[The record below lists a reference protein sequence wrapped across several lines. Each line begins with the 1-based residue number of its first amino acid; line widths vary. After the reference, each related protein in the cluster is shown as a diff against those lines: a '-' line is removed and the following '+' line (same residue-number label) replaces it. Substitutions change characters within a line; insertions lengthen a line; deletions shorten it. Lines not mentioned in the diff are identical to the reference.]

1 MVVSLPERDVF
12 SLSLAKIRDDLVV
25 AMAGRAAEAVVFGAD
40 MVTSGA
46 EADIEHATK
55 YATAMV
61 TRWGFSDRIGLVRVP
76 DNHAANDPMVKEEIR
91 AIVARAYADALE
103 MMKTHRDRLDAIAL
117 ALLDKES
124 LNGGEVRALAGVP
137 AIEEQLAEA
146 A

>member
-1 MVVSLPERDVF
+1 
-12 SLSLAKIRDDLVV
+12 
-25 AMAGRAAEAVVFGAD
+25 
-40 MVTSGA
+40 
-46 EADIEHATK
+46 
-55 YATAMV
+55 
-61 TRWGFSDRIGLVRVP
+61 
-76 DNHAANDPMVKEEIR
+76 
-91 AIVARAYADALE
+91 

>member
-1 MVVSLPERDVF
+1 MVVSLPDRDRV
-12 SLSLAKIRDDLVV
+12 SMPLGKLRADLVM
-25 AMAGRAAEAVVFGAD
+25 AMAGRAAEAEVFGAD
-40 MVTSGA
+40 MITSGA
-46 EADIEHATK
+46 ETDIEHATK

-76 DNHAANDPMVKEEIR
+76 DSHAANDSIVREEIR
-91 AIVARAYADALE
+91 AVVAKAYADALA

-124 LNGGEVRALAGVP
+124 LNGTEVRALAGVP